1 MKLPIIIINYKTYH
15 STIGE
20 KGLQLTKIVE
30 KVTKDTGVN
39 FAVAT
44 NFADMRLNAQNTS
57 VPVFS
62 QHVDF
67 HHAGRFTG
75 YLLPEMIMATGAA
88 GSLINHA
95 EKPMGLMDVSVSVR
109 RLRDLG
115 LTSIV
120 CVDSRETARA
130 VASFHPDFISLEPP
144 ELIGTGVSVSK
155 AKPDIVKDTA
165 IALENISN
173 IPLLCG
179 AGVSTKEDVQ
189 KALKYGAKGILLASA
204 VTKADDPEKILRE
217 LAAGIVNGSE

>member
-1 MKLPIIIINYKTYH
+1 MKLPFIIINYKTYH
-15 STIGE
+15 STIGD

-30 KVTKDTGVN
+30 KVAEETGVN

-44 NFADMRLNAQNTS
+44 NFADLRLNAQNTS
-57 VPVFS
+57 VPIYS
-62 QHVDF
+62 QHVDY

-75 YLLPEMIMATGAA
+75 CLLPEMIRATGAV

-95 EKPMGLMDVSVSVR
+95 EKPLGLMDVSVSVR

-115 LTSIV
+115 LSSIV
-120 CVDSRETARA
+120 CVDSKETARA

-155 AKPDIVKDTA
+155 ARPDILRDTA
-165 IALENISN
+165 LSLEAVSN

-179 AGVSTKEDVQ
+179 AGVSTREDV
-189 KALKYGAKGILLASA
+189 KLALSYGAKGVLLSSAFTKSDNPEKLLLELASG
-204 VTKADDPEKILRE
+204 VL
-217 LAAGIVNGSE
+217 NGSE